1 MKKFSLIFTISLFTL
16 FTACDKENLDLNP
29 FGSVGADVALVT
41 PTDFQAAVNGLY
53 TMMITDPVGNP
64 FFNGGSYGASF
75 MSFPD
80 VISDNLIYNPG
91 GRGTQKTQ
99 FDFQYNA
106 NNTYQGFMTE
116 CYAVIQHANFI
127 LENIDKLEDGSLKNN
142 VIAQCKAARA
152 LALFTVNN
160 VFAKIP
166 TQSGDAN
173 GSLGMPIVTNSAIRQ
188 LPSRNTV
195 AEVYTSVITD
205 LEDAK
210 ALIDPSNGKERF
222 NLDAINGLLSRVYLY
237 NGQNQQAVTAA
248 NAVTT
253 SVATFSNFAGVWTDA
268 NNDGV
273 IFELKNFDT
282 DTNVSVG
289 VPYSQTLTGG
299 IKSEYVLDFG
309 FFNQF
314 QNTDIRKSAY
324 VVTSSFE
331 GNVYNH
337 VAKYLSSSVNTG
349 SGVVDVK
356 VIRAAEVQLNKAEA
370 LANMGGQDAAALAAL
385 DLVRAQRYSGFTPG
399 AETGQALKDAIQL
412 ERRLELAF
420 EGHRFFDIKRR
431 GMSISRTAAGQF
443 ADGTGTLPIALTLP
457 AGDYRFQLPIPKTEL
472 DVNPN
477 MVQNPNY

>member
-1 MKKFSLIFTISLFTL
+1 MKKYSLILIVSLVTL
-16 FTACDKENLDLNP
+16 FTSCDKENLDLNP
-29 FGSVGADVALVT
+29 FASVGADVALTT

-53 TMMITDPVGNP
+53 TQMI
-64 FFNGGSYGASF
+64 FGSYGASF

-106 NNTYQGFMTE
+106 NNTYQGFMTQ
-116 CYAVIQHANFI
+116 CYTVIQQANFI
-127 LENIDKLEDGSLKNN
+127 LENVDRLEEGTLKNN

-160 VFAKIP
+160 VFGKIP

-173 GSLGMPIVTNSAIRQ
+173 GSLGMPIVTSSAIRQ
-188 LPSRNTV
+188 YPSRNTV
-195 AEVYTSVITD
+195 AEVYEAVIAD

-210 ALIDPSNGKERF
+210 TLIDPNNGKERF
-222 NLDAINGLLSRVYLY
+222 NADAINGLLSRVYLY
-237 NGQNQQAVTAA
+237 AGQNQQAVTAA

-253 SVATFSNFAGVWTDA
+253 TVSTFANFPGVWTDA

-273 IFELKNFDT
+273 IFELKNFDS

-289 VPYSQTLTGG
+289 VPYSQTLGGG
-299 IKSEYVLDFG
+299 IKSEFVLDFG
-309 FFNQF
+309 FYNLF
-314 QNTDIRKSAY
+314 QNTDIRKATY
-324 VVTSSFE
+324 VQTGAFE
-331 GNVYNH
+331 GNTYNH
-337 VAKYLSSSVNTG
+337 VKKYLSSSVNAG

-370 LANMGGQDAAALAAL
+370 LAKLGQDGPALAAL
-385 DLVRAQRYSGFTPG
+385 DMVRSQRYIGFASGN
-399 AETGQALKDAIQL
+399 ETGQALKDAIQT

-420 EGHRFFDIKRR
+420 EGHRFFDIKRS
-431 GMSISRTAAGQF
+431 GNAIMRTDAGQF
-443 ADGTGTLPIALTLP
+443 ADGTGTPPLALTLP
-457 AGDYRFQLPIPKTEL
+457 AGDTKFQLPIPKTEI

-477 MVQNPNY
+477 MVQNPGY